1 MAVLARRAEWPLLHL
16 LSIVYCLLSI
26 EKALN
31 KSSLFGLIIPVLT
44 ALCFVNDLSFFLGS
58 FNFALL
64 SASVIASISGLIFGY
79 ELANISGALLQLTI
93 DYQLTC
99 RMQELLVSAI
109 LIGGTMGSIAG
120 GYMIDRWERRIG
132 IVLTTSCFVIGNVI
146 MSSSMSY
153 PILILGRIIV
163 GIATTSGVFSA
174 CIYLSEIAPFNKRGM
189 LVAMIEFQIV
199 TGVLLAYVVNYAF
212 ANISNGW
219 RWMFGINLIPAV
231 LQLIGVFF
239 LPSSPRFM
247 IKKGYDEKASLI
259 LMKIRSYSNVA
270 DEITTI
276 KSSLSNE
283 SNYTF
288 LDIFRTK
295 ENIRR
300 RVGIG
305 FGLVIFLQ
313 ASGQPNVLYYA
324 STILRS
330 VGFASDKTATLASIS
345 VGLVKVLGTVT
356 TMFLIDRIGRKA
368 FLYIG
373 SIGMIVMLIFLAM
386 VVHEIPLQL
395 RDVCHTP
402 NYTYHQQNNVTY
414 SMPGY
419 ISTTPTVF
427 ASKAHV
433 GSSEIRNSSIMEQ
446 NNMGNTTTSV
456 KNRDGTEQ
464 VSPLL
469 KWLSLAFL
477 LTYIAAYSISFGP
490 VVWVLLSELFPL
502 GIKGRA
508 VAFIG
513 SLNWCLNLV
522 IALTFL
528 SMTDYVGLTWMFLIY
543 AMLSFGGLIF
553 IILFIPE
560 TKGRTLEN
568 ISEQLAKGYDI
579 TGACCLTEHIKKLL
593 PERCWEHKDEN
604 IYENMEED

>member
-1 MAVLARRAEWPLLHL
+1 MEPEFELE
-16 LSIVYCLLSI
+16 IVTKSI
-26 EKALN
+26 EN
-31 KSSLFGLIIPVLT
+31 QD
-44 ALCFVNDLSFFLGS
+44 DLEFPQPDLPLPQKGS

-109 LIGGTMGSIAG
+109 LIGGSMGSIAG

-153 PILILGRIIV
+153 PILVLGRIIV

-189 LVAMIEFQIV
+189 LVALIEFQIV
-199 TGVLLAYVVNYAF
+199 TGVLIAYVVNYAF
-212 ANISNGW
+212 ANISQGW

-288 LDIFRTK
+288 LDLFRTK

-330 VGFASDKTATLASIS
+330 VGFASEKTATLASIS

-356 TMFLIDRIGRKA
+356 TMFLIDRIGRRA

-386 VVHEIPLQL
+386 VVHEIPLQF
-395 RDVCHTP
+395 RDVCHPP

-419 ISTTPTVF
+419 NSTTPTVF

-446 NNMGNTTTSV
+446 NNMGNTTMSV
-456 KNRDGTEQ
+456 KNRDGMEQ

-469 KWLSLAFL
+469 KWLSLACL

-579 TGACCLTEHIKKLL
+579 TGACSLTERIKKLL
-593 PERCWEHKDEN
+593 PERCWKHKGGEHLIWATATQYHTDGLEN
-604 IYENMEED
+604 YFDDSSL